1 MVTAIAV
8 VAPLTLSTVQHRY
21 PRLFRQYASLSVSEL
36 GGQGKFKPH
45 STDPITG
52 LYTTINFQDFTEK
65 IRADPV
71 DIPLKTESSGN
82 KYYHFVHRML
92 RACETGDRGIDAG
105 RLLQI
110 LEAAL
115 EGALQ
120 YSNSSPELSFQ
131 HMLGWVMA
139 AHNHGL
145 DNLFKGGEPIEH
157 VFELAAQEWKKLF
170 MGTVV
175 SGSIPGVSDELR
187 KYAIKLC
194 ESFRNNLL
202 KHHRTVRGKRAKY
215 SFNFINPG
223 DVQPTKKAK
232 TDVDVDPTEA
242 KDYSDTPR
250 HVCIHSGVFV
260 NADDVMAATIA
271 ARTAI
276 ANDHNSSIASTV
288 IVRLGGKVKEG
299 MGFYNN
305 ESVVSI
311 TVKKRKNVKL
321 GLVLVKVAG
330 PANCSAMKV
339 TTIRESSLFHNTG
352 LLAGMIIFLVNRT
365 IYTDFDH
372 GLELLQSAK
381 GDVTIVAAFPRQ
393 NESIGGNNSDA
404 DVRAI
409 KEESV
414 AVDATSDAP
423 IEEQTALTIGTI

>member
-21 PRLFRQYASLSVSEL
+21 PRLFRQYDSLSVFEL
-36 GGQGKFKPH
+36 GGQGKYKPRP
-45 STDPITG
+45 TDPVTG

-215 SFNFINPG
+215 SFNFINPE
-223 DVQPTKKAK
+223 DVQLKKKPK
-232 TDVDVDPTEA
+232 TEVDVDPIEAKEA
-242 KDYSDTPR
+242 KDYSDAPH
-250 HVCIHSGVFV
+250 HVCIHYGVLV
-260 NADDVMAATIA
+260 NADDVMAATVA

-276 ANDHNSSIASTV
+276 ANDPDSSIASTS
-288 IVRLGGKVKEG
+288 IVRLGEKVKEG
-299 MGFYNN
+299 IGFYNN

-311 TVKKRKNVKL
+311 TVTKRKNVK
-321 GLVLVKVAG
+321 
-330 PANCSAMKV
+330 P
-339 TTIRESSLFHNTG
+339 F
-352 LLAGMIIFLVNRT
+352 
-365 IYTDFDH
+365 
-372 GLELLQSAK
+372 
-381 GDVTIVAAFPRQ
+381 
-393 NESIGGNNSDA
+393 
-404 DVRAI
+404 
-409 KEESV
+409 
-414 AVDATSDAP
+414 
-423 IEEQTALTIGTI
+423 